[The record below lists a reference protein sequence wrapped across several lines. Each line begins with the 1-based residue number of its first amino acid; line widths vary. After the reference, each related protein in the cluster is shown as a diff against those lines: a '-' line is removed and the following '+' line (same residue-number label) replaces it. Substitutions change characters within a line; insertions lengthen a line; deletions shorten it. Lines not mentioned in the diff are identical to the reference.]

1 MVALP
6 LARSGAHGAD
16 ARQARAPGPVLA
28 PSVSVALDLI
38 RFLLALTVVIGH
50 CTQRYFQYEWP
61 DLTGAA
67 VVAVG
72 GFFVLSGYTIR
83 SFSPPSPSF
92 DLQRF
97 FVDRASRLLSISLPA
112 LALTVL
118 LDAYASSASPQWYAL
133 CWGSDATQPVLR
145 LLANA
150 TLFSQSWG
158 ADIVPFSN
166 SPFWSLSYEA
176 GFYAIWAALAYARTR
191 RHSFALPL
199 AVALLFG
206 PNIIAMMMLWLVGV
220 AIYDL
225 FARTLSRRTLLLLAV
240 GSVCAALLLATC
252 YLPFKPVLQSSIEWL
267 FDLVGGNRQRIGASL
282 VFGAVMFCFFM
293 VALLAVLRLYEPRL
307 HVSRRVVRAARRA
320 GEATFPLYLMH
331 FPMLVAATAAHL
343 YNPHSSLQK
352 ILLLAALVLAA
363 FVAAPIGARLK
374 NLLRALFN
382 RALTRQT
389 A

>member
-1 MVALP
+1 MVAPP
-6 LARSGAHGAD
+6 LARSSSHGTA
-16 ARQARAPGPVLA
+16 ARLDRAPGPVLA

-83 SFSPPSPSF
+83 SFSPPAPSF

-118 LDAYASSASPQWYAL
+118 LDNYASSAAPQWYAL
-133 CWGSDATQPVLR
+133 NWGNDASQPVLR
-145 LLANA
+145 LLANGM
-150 TLFSQSWG
+150 LFSQSWG
-158 ADIVPFSN
+158 TDIVPFSN

-176 GFYAIWAALAYARTR
+176 GFYTIWAALAYARTR
-191 RHSFALPL
+191 RYSCTLPL

-220 AIYDL
+220 AIYNL
-225 FARTLSRRTLLLLAV
+225 FARTLSRRTLLFLAA
-240 GSVCAALLLATC
+240 GSVCATLLLAAC
-252 YLPFKPVLQSSIEWL
+252 YLPLKPVLQSSIERL
-267 FDLVGGNRQRIGASL
+267 FDLVGGNRRRIGASL

-293 VALLAVLRLYEPRL
+293 VGLLALLRLNEARLQASRLVVL
-307 HVSRRVVRAARRA
+307 VARRA

-331 FPMLVAATAAHL
+331 FPMLVAASAAHL
-343 YNPHSSLQK
+343 YNPHSGPQK
-352 ILLLAALVLAA
+352 VLLLGALVLAA
-363 FVAAPIGARLK
+363 FAIAPVGARLK
-374 NLLRALFN
+374 TFLRALFN
-382 RALTRQT
+382 RALTGQT

>member
-6 LARSGAHGAD
+6 LARSGAQGAAGQLD
-16 ARQARAPGPVLA
+16 RAPRPALA

-38 RFLLALTVVIGH
+38 RFLLALTVAIGH
-50 CTQRYFQYEWP
+50 CSQRAFQYEWP

-83 SFSPPSPSF
+83 SFSPPAPSF

-118 LDAYASSASPQWYAL
+118 LDAYASSAAPQWYAL
-133 CWGSDATQPVLR
+133 NWGSDASHPVLR
-145 LLANA
+145 LLANGM
-150 TLFSQSWG
+150 LFSQPWG

-176 GFYAIWAALAYARTR
+176 GFYTIWAALAYARTR
-191 RHSFALPL
+191 RYSFALPL

-225 FARTLSRRTLLLLAV
+225 FARTLSRRMLLFLAV
-240 GSVCAALLLATC
+240 GSVCAALLLAAC
-252 YLPFKPVLQSSIEWL
+252 YLPLKPALQSSIERL
-267 FDLVGGNRQRIGASL
+267 FELVGGNRRRVGASL
-282 VFGAVMFCFFM
+282 VFGAAMFCFFM
-293 VALLAVLRLYEPRL
+293 VGLLAMLRLYEARL
-307 HVSRRVVRAARRA
+307 HTGRRVVLAARRA

-331 FPMLVAATAAHL
+331 FPVLVAASAAHL
-343 YNPHSSLQK
+343 YDPHSSLQK
-352 ILLLAALVLAA
+352 VLLLAALVLAA
-363 FVAAPIGARLK
+363 FVAAPAGARFK
-374 NLLRALFN
+374 TLLRALFN